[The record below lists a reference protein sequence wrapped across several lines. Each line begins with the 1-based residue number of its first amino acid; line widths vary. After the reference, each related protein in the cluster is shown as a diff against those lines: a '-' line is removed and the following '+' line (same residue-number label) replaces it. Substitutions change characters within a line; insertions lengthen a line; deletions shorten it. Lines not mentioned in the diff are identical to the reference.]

1 MEVVRAANLCPAVLR
16 LSRFH
21 HTLCGSQSMIL
32 FRANCCNLYG
42 HIARNNII
50 KLAVTKSVVKSGEI
64 PATQNN
70 PGLQNSST
78 SFSLRM
84 SPTTNVKDY
93 IEACDVILRYK
104 FKTR

>member
-16 LSRFH
+16 LSRYH

-50 KLAVTKSVVKSGEI
+50 KLAVTKSVVKSGETEDSI
-64 PATQNN
+64 KPYSGHSEQ
-70 PGLQNSST
+70 
-78 SFSLRM
+78 FSL
-84 SPTTNVKDY
+84 
-93 IEACDVILRYK
+93 IEVYRAANLSVLFPKPSKINCQ
-104 FKTR
+104 